1 MVSRTTV
8 AVKKSMLPELREVR
22 RQIQVDYNMDLTDG
36 EAILMMVRERR
47 IFRKSM
53 PANLQ
58 RAVDEVKKELFKEV
72 KPT

>member
-1 MVSRTTV
+1 
-8 AVKKSMLPELREVR
+8 MLPELREVR

-53 PANLQ
+53 SANLQ